1 MPAMIEIGSL
11 ISSTSNI
18 RGGRPVIA
26 GTGVTV
32 KRIVGWYQLG
42 LSPDEIVTE
51 IPHLNM
57 AQVFAALT
65 YYHAN
70 REEIEA
76 DLAAERAE
84 ADKLE
89 QTQRSAG
96 SPS

>member
-1 MPAMIEIGSL
+1 MTATIEIGSL
-11 ISSTSNI
+11 ISSKSDL

-42 LSPDEIVTE
+42 LSPDEIVME
-51 IPHLNM
+51 IPHLNI

-65 YYHAN
+65 YYHVN
-70 REEIEA
+70 REQIEA

-89 QTQRSAG
+89 QTQRNAG

>member
-1 MPAMIEIGSL
+1 M
-11 ISSTSNI
+11 
-18 RGGRPVIA
+18 IA

-65 YYHAN
+65 YYYMN

-84 ADKLE
+84 AEKLE
-89 QTQRSAG
+89 QIQRNAG